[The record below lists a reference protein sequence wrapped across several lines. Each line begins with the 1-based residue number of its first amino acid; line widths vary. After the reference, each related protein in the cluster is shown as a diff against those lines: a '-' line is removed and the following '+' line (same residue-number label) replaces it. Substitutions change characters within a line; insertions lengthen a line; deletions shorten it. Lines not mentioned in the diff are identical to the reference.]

1 MSETIERKRRAKR
14 QTIFDAAARRFAMH
28 GYHAARMADIADD
41 MGLQK
46 AALYYYF
53 DSKEA
58 ILVGL
63 IRSRIG
69 VALESL
75 RGITETEESPPQ
87 RITRAVTTHL
97 RVFQEHADLYTIYNS
112 ERLHQISRDTAAVA
126 DDLGRQ
132 YEQEWARMIDQGVA
146 GGDFASDL
154 DVPITVKA
162 IMGMLNTTLA
172 WFDDQGRLS
181 VDQLAEKYA
190 RLVLRMLSA

>member
-1 MSETIERKRRAKR
+1 MSETIARKRRAKR
-14 QTIFDAAARRFAMH
+14 QAIFDAAARRFARH
-28 GYHAARMADIADD
+28 GYHAARMTDIADD
-41 MGLQK
+41 LGLQK

-75 RGITETEESPPQ
+75 RGITETADSPS
-87 RITRAVTTHL
+87 RRVARAVGTHL
-97 RVFQEHADLYTIYNS
+97 QVFQEHADLYTIYNS

-132 YEQEWARMIDQGVA
+132 YEQEWSRMLEQGVA
-146 GGDFASDL
+146 SGDFSLDL

-172 WFDDQGRLS
+172 WFDDSGRLS
-181 VDQLAEKYA
+181 VEELAEEYA
-190 RLVLRMLSA
+190 RLVLKMLTA